1 MGPEENLY
9 CLEWELPYGRPLSFP
24 QAVQAQFP
32 QMEADRLIQLGA
44 SGEAAFAGGEETS
57 STGKDLPEFRTQCPQ
72 LH

>member
-1 MGPEENLY
+1 MGGHY
-9 CLEWELPYGRPLSFP
+9 

-44 SGEAAFAGGEETS
+44 SGEAAFVGGEETS
-57 STGKDLPEFRTQCPQ
+57 STGKDLPKFRTQCPQ